1 VKLRTRRRG
10 REAEA
15 EVGFDTLT
23 AGHAGARRGRRGT
36 SVRQI
41 NMSCPSHRDRP
52 LLTPEAVCCSIKGP
66 RQRHI
71 TQ

>member
-23 AGHAGARRGRRGT
+23 AGHAGGEEGE
-36 SVRQI
+36 RQ
-41 NMSCPSHRDRP
+41 
-52 LLTPEAVCCSIKGP
+52 
-66 RQRHI
+66 
-71 TQ
+71 